1 MLADT
6 EKEQITNI
14 LIKAPAKLVL
24 SNLTDKTYLYKKT
37 VIQKI
42 ALKGK
47 MLYQIERFT
56 DKQAFH
62 ENMAMSELLD
72 KVFEWFPAVY
82 GQMNVF
88 GDGEQWDFKVTKK
101 GKLLSNVHRTKPGIV
116 LANTNQEKHEMLS
129 QNTRENNTQG
139 ENLDTCKNGMKGTLS
154 RKQENVGVDIIV
166 PDAEQVLSHNRK
178 KNYLLKEGTVIPP
191 LVDLGIFTKEGK
203 VVRTMQD
210 KYRQINRFLELVE
223 DVVKDYPNKD
233 MHIIDFGCGKSYLT
247 FILYYYLVELKG
259 YRVEMTGLDLKAD
272 VIEKCN
278 ETAKKYHYENLHF
291 ELGDINGYQTD
302 KPVDMVVT
310 LHACDTATDYAL
322 YNAVSWNAGII
333 LSVPCC
339 QHEVNGQIESDTFSL
354 LTRYGIVKERMS
366 ALITDAIR
374 GNVLTYCGYR
384 TQLLEFVDFAASPK
398 NILIRAVR
406 GQVSNKKKQQ
416 AKEEIERLC
425 EEFSIDQTLAGLLV
439 KKDDVK
445 DK

>member
-101 GKLLSNVHRTKPGIV
+101 GKLLSNVHRTKPGKV

>member
-72 KVFEWFPAVY
+72 KVFVWFPAVY

-101 GKLLSNVHRTKPGIV
+101 GKLLSNVHRTKPGKV

>member
-101 GKLLSNVHRTKPGIV
+101 GKLLSNVHRTKPGKV

-178 KNYLLKEGTVIPP
+178 RNYLLKEGTVIPP

>member
-1 MLADT
+1 MLGDT
-6 EKEQITNI
+6 EKEQIINI
-14 LIKAPAKLVL
+14 LAKAPAKLVL
-24 SNLTDKTYLYKKT
+24 SNLTDKTHLYKKT

-47 MLYQIERFT
+47 MLYQVEKFT

-62 ENMAMSELLD
+62 ENMEMSGLVD
-72 KVFEWFPAVY
+72 KVFEVFPAVY

-101 GKLLSNVHRTKPGIV
+101 GKLLSNVHRTKSEKV
-116 LANTNQEKHEMLS
+116 LSNVSKE
-129 QNTRENNTQG
+129 
-139 ENLDTCKNGMKGTLS
+139 KGTLS
-154 RKQENVGVDIIV
+154 RKQENAGVDIIAL
-166 PDAEQVLSHNRK
+166 DAEPVLSHNRK

-203 VVRTMQD
+203 IVRTMQD

-339 QHEVNGQIESDTFSL
+339 QHEVNAQIKSDTFSL

-374 GNVLTYCGYR
+374 GNVLTCCGYR

-439 KKDDVK
+439 GK

>member
-6 EKEQITNI
+6 EKEQINNI

-62 ENMAMSELLD
+62 ENMAMSELVD
-72 KVFEWFPAVY
+72 KVFELFPAVY

-101 GKLLSNVHRTKPGIV
+101 GKLLSNVHRTKSEKV
-116 LANTNQEKHEMLS
+116 LANVSKE
-129 QNTRENNTQG
+129 
-139 ENLDTCKNGMKGTLS
+139 KGTLS
-154 RKQENVGVDIIV
+154 RKQENAGVDIIAL
-166 PDAEQVLSHNRK
+166 DAEPVLSHNRK

-203 VVRTMQD
+203 IVRTMQD

-339 QHEVNGQIESDTFSL
+339 QHEVNAQIKSDTFSL

-439 KKDDVK
+439 GKDDVK
-445 DK
+445 EK

>member
-1 MLADT
+1 MLENTDK
-6 EKEQITNI
+6 EKIAALLAKKPE
-14 LIKAPAKLVL
+14 KLVL
-24 SNLTDKTYLYKKT
+24 SNLTDKTHAYKKT
-37 VIQKI
+37 VIKKI
-42 ALKGK
+42 SLKGN

-62 ENMAMSELLD
+62 ENLEISEVVD
-72 KVFEWFPAVY
+72 KVFEMFPAVY
-82 GQMNVF
+82 SQMNVF
-88 GDGEQWDFKVTKK
+88 GDCEQWDFKVTKK
-101 GKLLSNVHRTKPGIV
+101 GKLLTNVHRTKPESV
-116 LANTNQEKHEMLS
+116 LSNAQRKKDGN
-129 QNTRENNTQG
+129 
-139 ENLDTCKNGMKGTLS
+139 LS
-154 RKQENVGVDIIV
+154 RKEDDAGVNRIV
-166 PDAEQVLSHNRK
+166 ADAEPAASHNRK
-178 KNYLLKEGTVIPP
+178 KNYLLKEGTIIPP

-203 VVRTMQD
+203 IVRTMQD

-247 FILYYYLVELKG
+247 FILYYYLVEVKG
-259 YRVEMTGLDLKAD
+259 YRVEMTGLDLKED

-278 ETAKKYHYENLHF
+278 ATAKKYHYDNLHF

-339 QHEVNGQIESDTFSL
+339 QHEVNGQIASDTFSL

-366 ALITDAIR
+366 ALMTDAIR

-406 GQVSNKKKQQ
+406 GQVSVKKK
-416 AKEEIERLC
+416 
-425 EEFSIDQTLAGLLV
+425 
-439 KKDDVK
+439 
-445 DK
+445 